1 MKITYPLAAVAGIAL
16 TAVLAVGCGDDTTSS
31 TGQTATRAVSTTTVA
46 ATATPTKS
54 SSAVAGVSADYRTY
68 VSQACKA
75 GKQFKDD
82 VAATA
87 DKVRNDPQ
95 NAFDAARVPFDN
107 LASNLKAATPPPDL
121 QSWQQQVVDK
131 VNQVSNALKA
141 KDVTALTEVFQNP
154 FPPVPDNARAQLQAA
169 AKDNPDCSAAGL
181 FGS

>member
-1 MKITYPLAAVAGIAL
+1 MKITYPVALVAGLAL
-16 TAVLAVGCGDDTTSS
+16 TAVLAVGCGDDSTS
-31 TGQTATRAVSTTTVA
+31 TVKQTATEAVS
-46 ATATPTKS
+46 TATPTPKTS
-54 SSAVAGVSADYRTY
+54 PSAVAGVSADYKTY
-68 VSQACKA
+68 VSQVCKA

-82 VAATA
+82 IATTA

-107 LASNLKAATPPPDL
+107 LANNLKATTPPPDL

-131 VNQVSNALKA
+131 VNQVSNALKG
-141 KDVTALTEVFQNP
+141 KDVTALTEVFQSP
-154 FPPVPDNARAQLQAA
+154 FPPVPDNARGQLQAA